1 MPGKSTLNIF
11 PKVWVNVLKWC
22 VLFATIYLATIQ
34 VVYNY
39 NLYIN
44 GGKLIMTK
52 ANLVAAVSEKTG
64 FTKKDSEKA
73 IVAVIDVIKEALE
86 NGEKVSLVGFGTFS
100 VKERAAHEGRNPLT
114 GEKKWIEASKAP
126 VFKAGSALKD
136 AINK

>member
-1 MPGKSTLNIF
+1 
-11 PKVWVNVLKWC
+11 
-22 VLFATIYLATIQ
+22 
-34 VVYNY
+34 
-39 NLYIN
+39 
-44 GGKLIMTK
+44 MTK
-52 ANLVAAVSEKTG
+52 SKLVAAVSEKTG
-64 FTKKDSEKA
+64 FSKKDSEKA